1 MVPVD
6 PAFLA
11 TLLAYPRITAAV
23 AAVGLGAAD
32 PTVAVAVLVGVA
44 TDPGM
49 AAGALITRLGWMDS
63 AVVAVA
69 PATMAA
75 PGVQVV
81 TGSSSSAGE
90 FRKAQA

>member
-49 AAGALITRLGWMDS
+49 AWRGL
-63 AVVAVA
+63 
-69 PATMAA
+69 
-75 PGVQVV
+75 
-81 TGSSSSAGE
+81 
-90 FRKAQA
+90 